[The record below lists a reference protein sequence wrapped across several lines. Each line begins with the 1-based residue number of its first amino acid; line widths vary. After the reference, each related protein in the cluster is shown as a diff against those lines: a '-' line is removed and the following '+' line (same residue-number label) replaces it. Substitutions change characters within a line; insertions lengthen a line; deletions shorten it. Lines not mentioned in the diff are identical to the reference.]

1 MKVQYFKDTDTLYIR
16 LNDRQPA
23 STTGINE
30 NILVDIDGDGKAVGL
45 TIEHAMEQ
53 SGKLDFSLET
63 SAA

>member
-16 LNDRQPA
+16 LNDREPA
-23 STTGINE
+23 STTEINE
-30 NILVDIDGDGKAVGL
+30 NILLDIDGEGKAVGL

-63 SAA
+63 NAA

>member
-1 MKVQYFKDTDTLYIR
+1 MKVHYFKDTDTLYIR
-16 LNDRQPA
+16 LSDRQPA
-23 STTGINE
+23 STTEINE

-45 TIEHAMEQ
+45 TIEQAMEQ

>member
-1 MKVQYFKDTDTLYIR
+1 MKVLYYKDTDRLYIR
-16 LNDRQPA
+16 LNDRPPVA
-23 STTGINE
+23 TTDINE